1 MPNFNQP
8 IKQKIIFPENTDLII
23 SNILEKHGLA
33 EAKEEVLGKLEAD
46 KKINGEIIIALIVR
60 VAQEK
65 ISLQES
71 ANLLKKE
78 LGISSQKAKD
88 LANDLQKEIL
98 LFVKKTPEEIPS
110 PPSQKPAEEKPP
122 LSEEDIYREPIE

>member
-1 MPNFNQP
+1 MPDLNQS

-33 EAKEEVLGKLEAD
+33 EAKEEVLEKLEAD
-46 KKINGEIIIALIVR
+46 KKINGEIIIELIVR

-65 ISLQES
+65 ISLQELVDS
-71 ANLLKKE
+71 LKKE

-98 LFVKKTPEEIPS
+98 LFVEKTQEEIPS

-122 LSEEDIYREPIE
+122 SSKEDIYREPIK